1 MGNIKNIF
9 KVLVAVMVFSNFSWC
24 LCAVEKPEEA
34 LMVRLSK
41 IEVKEGFLEE
51 YKAFLEDEIKAS
63 MKLERGVLTLY
74 AVSDKSAP
82 NKFTILEI
90 YANEAAYKEHIK
102 SPHFQKYKRGTL
114 EMVKSLELVDVIPLI
129 PNLKIK

>member
-1 MGNIKNIF
+1 MVNIKNIF
-9 KVLVAVMVFSNFSWC
+9 KVLIAVLIFSNFSWGVY
-24 LCAVEKPEEA
+24 AVEKSEEA

-41 IEVKEGFLEE
+41 IEVKDGFLDE
-51 YKAFLEDEIKAS
+51 YKAFLEEEIKAS

-102 SPHFQKYKRGTL
+102 SPHFQKYKRGML

>member
-1 MGNIKNIF
+1 MVNIKNIF
-9 KVLVAVMVFSNFSWC
+9 KVLIAVLIFSNFSWGVY
-24 LCAVEKPEEA
+24 AVEKSEEA

-41 IEVKEGFLEE
+41 IEVKDGFLDE
-51 YKAFLEDEIKAS
+51 YKAFLEEEIKAS

-90 YANEAAYKEHIK
+90 YANEAA
-102 SPHFQKYKRGTL
+102 
-114 EMVKSLELVDVIPLI
+114 
-129 PNLKIK
+129 

>member
-1 MGNIKNIF
+1 MG
-9 KVLVAVMVFSNFSWC
+9 VY
-24 LCAVEKPEEA
+24 AVEKSEEA

-41 IEVKEGFLEE
+41 IEVKDGFLDE
-51 YKAFLEDEIKAS
+51 YKAFLEEEIKAS

-82 NKFTILEI
+82 NKFAILEI

>member
-1 MGNIKNIF
+1 MVNIKNIF
-9 KVLVAVMVFSNFSWC
+9 KVLIAVLVFSNFS
-24 LCAVEKPEEA
+24 LYAVEKSEEA

-41 IEVKEGFLEE
+41 IEVKDGFLDE
-51 YKAFLEDEIKAS
+51 YKAFLEEEIKAS

-90 YANEAAYKEHIK
+90 YANEAAY
-102 SPHFQKYKRGTL
+102 
-114 EMVKSLELVDVIPLI
+114 
-129 PNLKIK
+129 